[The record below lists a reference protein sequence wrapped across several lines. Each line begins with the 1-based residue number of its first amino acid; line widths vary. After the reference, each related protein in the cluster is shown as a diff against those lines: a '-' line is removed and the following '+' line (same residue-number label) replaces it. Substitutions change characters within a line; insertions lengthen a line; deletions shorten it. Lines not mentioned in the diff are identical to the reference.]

1 MFVNPLNPE
10 VQVSEKLKNR
20 EIVVK
25 LTVNLFYLSMCL
37 NRMEDFMDMFS
48 LTGKTA
54 IVTGASRGIGEAIAK
69 GFAKAGADL
78 ILVSR
83 NREALEKVAREI
95 GGVGRKAHPI
105 VADIGVP
112 EDIQRAVDAVL
123 KIFPRIDVLVNNAG
137 ISPVLKRADQ
147 LVLKEWEE
155 ILRVNLTGTFL
166 FCQAV
171 GKVMIQQG
179 GGKMINMVSVGA
191 VVGFPR
197 QVGYCATKGGILQLT
212 KVLALDWAR
221 FNVQV
226 NAIGPSYLE
235 TELTQGM
242 RGSKVI
248 SENLLQRTP
257 MGRFGKPEEVVG
269 AALYLASDASSYVTG
284 QTLFV
289 DGGWLAF

>member
-1 MFVNPLNPE
+1 MFL
-10 VQVSEKLKNR
+10 
-20 EIVVK
+20 
-25 LTVNLFYLSMCL
+25 
-37 NRMEDFMDMFS
+37 

-54 IVTGASRGIGEAIAK
+54 IVTGASRGIGKAIAK
-69 GFAKAGADL
+69 GFAQAGADL

-83 NREALEKVAREI
+83 NRAALEQVTGEI
-95 GGVGRKAHPI
+95 GELGRKALPV

-112 EDIQRAVDAVL
+112 EEIQGAVDHAL
-123 KIFPRIDVLVNNAG
+123 KLFPQIDILVNNAG

-147 LVLKEWEE
+147 LTLHEWDR

-171 GKVMIQQG
+171 GKVMIQQEK
-179 GGKMINMVSVGA
+179 GKIINMVSVGA

-212 KVLALDWAR
+212 KVLALDWAK
-221 FNVQV
+221 FNIQV

-235 TELTQGM
+235 TELTRGM
-242 RGSKVI
+242 RESKVI
-248 SENLLQRTP
+248 SENLLRRTP
-257 MGRFGKPEEVVG
+257 MGRFGKPEEIVG
-269 AALYLASDASSYVTG
+269 TALYLASDASSYVTG
-284 QTLFV
+284 QTVFV

>member
-1 MFVNPLNPE
+1 MNMFP
-10 VQVSEKLKNR
+10 
-20 EIVVK
+20 
-25 LTVNLFYLSMCL
+25 
-37 NRMEDFMDMFS
+37 

-54 IVTGASRGIGEAIAK
+54 IVTGGSRGLGEAVAK
-69 GFAKAGADL
+69 GLAKAGADL
-78 ILVSR
+78 VLISR
-83 NREALEKVAREI
+83 KRDALEKVAREI
-95 GGVGRKAHPI
+95 NGLGRKAFPI

-112 EDIQRAVDAVL
+112 EEIERAVEAALRSV
-123 KIFPRIDVLVNNAG
+123 PRIDVLVNNAG

-147 LVLKEWEE
+147 LALHDWEE

-171 GKVMIQQG
+171 GKGMIRQG
-179 GGKMINMVSVGA
+179 GGKIINMVSVGA

-197 QVGYCATKGGILQLT
+197 QAGYCAAKGGILQLT

-235 TELTQGM
+235 TDLTQGM
-242 RGSKVI
+242 RESKVI

-289 DGGWLAF
+289 DGGWLAY

>member
-1 MFVNPLNPE
+1 MFP
-10 VQVSEKLKNR
+10 
-20 EIVVK
+20 
-25 LTVNLFYLSMCL
+25 
-37 NRMEDFMDMFS
+37 

-54 IVTGASRGIGEAIAK
+54 IVTGASRGIGAAIAK
-69 GFAKAGADL
+69 GFANAGADL
-78 ILVSR
+78 VLVSR
-83 NREALEKVAREI
+83 NRAALEKVAKEI
-95 GGVGRKAHPI
+95 EGLGRKAIP
-105 VADIGVP
+105 VAADIGVP
-112 EDIQRAVDAVL
+112 EEVQGAVEATL
-123 KIFPRIDVLVNNAG
+123 KIFPRIDILVNNAG
-137 ISPVLKRADQ
+137 ISPVLKRAEELTLQ
-147 LVLKEWEE
+147 EWEE

-179 GGKMINMVSVGA
+179 AGKIINMVSVGA

-197 QVGYCATKGGILQLT
+197 QIGYCATKGGILQLT

-221 FNVQV
+221 FNIQV

-242 RGSKVI
+242 RESKII
-248 SENLLQRTP
+248 SESLLRRTP

-269 AALYLASDASSYVTG
+269 AALYLASDASSYFTG

>member
-1 MFVNPLNPE
+1 M
-10 VQVSEKLKNR
+10 
-20 EIVVK
+20 
-25 LTVNLFYLSMCL
+25 NLFCLSIGVY
-37 NRMEDFMDMFS
+37 RMEDFMDLFP

-95 GGVGRKAHPI
+95 GGLGRKAFPI
-105 VADIGVP
+105 VADIGVS
-112 EDIQRAVDAVL
+112 EDIQRAVDAAL
-123 KIFPRIDVLVNNAG
+123 EIFPRIDILVNNAG

-147 LVLKEWEE
+147 LALNEWDE

-197 QVGYCATKGGILQLT
+197 QAGYCATKGGILQLT

-242 RGSKVI
+242 RESKAI

-257 MGRFGKPEEVVG
+257 MRRFGKPEEVVG